1 MAALTTWSRSVM
13 PYEYSVLELSD
24 LHMLGGFS
32 ETVGDGQKA

>member
-1 MAALTTWSRSVM
+1 M